1 MSRYQIQKA
10 CRATGEFEDVFRASF
25 ADKAEA
31 MQMAKDWSRNNPSCA
46 WGVRV
51 IDTMDGSTT
60 WED

>member
-1 MSRYQIQKA
+1 MSRFQIQSA
-10 CRATGEFEDVFRASF
+10 SRATGEFEDVFRASF

-31 MQMAKDWSRNNPSCA
+31 VQMADHWSRKNPNCA

-51 IDTMDGSTT
+51 IDTMDDSVI